1 MFTDEVVMCL
11 ISSHNLRFWFSFWT
25 RKKNIMIVVYIY
37 ECRKKYKIPWFPI
50 LQIEQPFLSFS
61 DLFLLFFLNSIDCW
75 LISLPFLFFVNILL
89 AIFFWTNST
98 MPPCSQQ
105 LFQPYKLTAYIKP
118 VMRSKKIRL
127 MFSQLPICLMRNL
140 STIGAY
146 NTVKLV
152 SLDILSDV
160 G

>member
-61 DLFLLFFLNSIDCW
+61 DLFLFCYLFCCFSLTV
-75 LISLPFLFFVNILL
+75 LIVGSLVFLFYFLWIYCWQFSFEQTVQCLHVVSNCFNLTSLQHTLNPLCGVRKLGSCLANCQFVWWEIY
-89 AIFFWTNST
+89 
-98 MPPCSQQ
+98 PP
-105 LFQPYKLTAYIKP
+105 
-118 VMRSKKIRL
+118 
-127 MFSQLPICLMRNL
+127 
-140 STIGAY
+140 
-146 NTVKLV
+146 
-152 SLDILSDV
+152 
-160 G
+160 